1 MPAMSRAAPRR
12 RTRWRGRRAGSV
24 TGRRD
29 SIPAPWCR
37 MVTMADMTGWA
48 PVTDAAGKVLGW
60 MAPAGPDE
68 PDVDW
73 FEADRV
79 PRAGRRAAALYE
91 LAALA
96 GDEAF
101 SAGEVADMGRR

>member
-1 MPAMSRAAPRR
+1 
-12 RTRWRGRRAGSV
+12 
-24 TGRRD
+24 
-29 SIPAPWCR
+29 
-37 MVTMADMTGWA
+37 MADMTGWA

-101 SAGEVADMGRR
+101 SAGEVADMGRRAGLSDDGLDAAANAALVLWEIEQQRK